1 MNKYAFLSGLL
12 TLFLL
17 FFQFIPLGI
26 IFGSSGSISNWVL
39 AYFGSINPFVNYY
52 SKISLELMSIGEYQ
66 IFLWGIIYNGT
77 LYIWIEVH
85 FITFIFLFC
94 ISILAII
101 TTFIA
106 SGKESKLGQRL
117 CNFSILFIGLIFAY
131 FLIGIPIYSNLII
144 GVQLGYFDI
153 FYYLNF
159 GFYVLLLDFILAIV
173 SRINL
178 PVN

>member
-1 MNKYAFLSGLL
+1 MNNYAFLSGLL
-12 TLFLL
+12 TFFLL

-77 LYIWIEVH
+77 LYIWFELHIV
-85 FITFIFLFC
+85 TFIFLFC

-101 TTFIA
+101 ATLIA
-106 SGKESKLGQRL
+106 SGKESK
-117 CNFSILFIGLIFAY
+117 
-131 FLIGIPIYSNLII
+131 
-144 GVQLGYFDI
+144 
-153 FYYLNF
+153 F
-159 GFYVLLLDFILAIV
+159 G
-173 SRINL
+173 
-178 PVN
+178 